1 MSQVCKQEKLED
13 VIKDLEKKSKSQVKR
28 RMVNAIETKDI
39 PSLLEP
45 IKDGMN
51 NVLED
56 QWHIVKCDDKEN
68 KQ

>member
-13 VIKDLEKKSKSQVKR
+13 VIKDLEKKSKYQVKR

-56 QWHIVKCDDKEN
+56 Q
-68 KQ
+68 